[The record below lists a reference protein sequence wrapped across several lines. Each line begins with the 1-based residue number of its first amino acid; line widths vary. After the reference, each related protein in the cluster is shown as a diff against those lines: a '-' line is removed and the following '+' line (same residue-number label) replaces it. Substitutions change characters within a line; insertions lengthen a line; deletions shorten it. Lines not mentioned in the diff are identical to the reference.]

1 MVDLITLEEIQ
12 NGHENGASWTDAQKA
27 RGGTLLAGVLDW
39 IGRNAKCL
47 IVNPDPNAPGKAE
60 ARMIVS
66 EAILRAIDSTGNVG
80 SENIGPSQVNYIDR
94 AALPTLT
101 KADEASLKALC
112 GKSRRRRYGSIRITA
127 GY

>member
-1 MVDLITLEEIQ
+1 MPLFTTLTPIQ
-12 NGHENGASWTDAQKA
+12 EQAAAAWTTAQEKRA
-27 RGGTLLAGVLDW
+27 QVLLNGVLDW
-39 IGRNAKCL
+39 IKRNAPCL
-47 IVNPDPNAPGKAE
+47 DVDNAAGSDE

-66 EAILRAIDSTGNVG
+66 EAILRAIDSSGNIG

-101 KADEASLKALC
+101 RADEAALIALC
-112 GKSRRRRYGSIRITA
+112 PRSARRRYGTIRTRP